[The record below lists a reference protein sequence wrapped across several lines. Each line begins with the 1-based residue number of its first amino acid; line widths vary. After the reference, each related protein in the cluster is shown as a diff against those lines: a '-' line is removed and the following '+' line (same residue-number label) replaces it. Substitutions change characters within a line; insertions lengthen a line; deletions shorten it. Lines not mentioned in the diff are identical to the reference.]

1 MGVILANGVEFVRG
15 SSCFPVMGGLFQL
28 EESNK
33 TESKVVSPLWGLFLT
48 TKKAKLLIICCFPI
62 MGVIPEFP
70 HKINENNNLTRLETL
85 ELVLLEQ
92 HK

>member
-1 MGVILANGVEFVRG
+1 MGVIPIWGLPKLQL
-15 SSCFPVMGGLFQL
+15 CWLFPRYGGLFQL